1 MITVM
6 NGITNIAIP
15 AMFNTIFAGV
25 KTYTI
30 EENAVSYG
38 TMALIVCLLL
48 GTLACL
54 LTYLAQKK
62 RSAV

>member
-1 MITVM
+1 ML
-6 NGITNIAIP
+6 
-15 AMFNTIFAGV
+15 NTIFAGV

-30 EENAVSYG
+30 GETPVSYG
-38 TMALIVCLLL
+38 TMALIVCLVL
-48 GTLACL
+48 GTLAVM